1 MNAMNDSSPLPHEQV
16 LELLCRVRD
25 GDEQALELLVTHNVA
40 LVKSIVK
47 KYIGR
52 GVEYDDLYQIGCL
65 GLVKA
70 IKNYDPGFNVRFS
83 TYAVPMI
90 AGEIKRFLRDDG
102 MIKVSRSLKE
112 LGIRAMATR
121 ERLCRELG
129 QEVGIEDIARELSC
143 ESGDVATALESMR
156 PHISIYEPVYDSNNS
171 DNAATLIADRMVY
184 DGNEENE
191 IIDRIFLK
199 EMLGSL
205 ESRDRQII
213 VMRYFQNKT
222 QNQVAEV
229 LGVSQVQVSRLENRI
244 LKKLRE
250 SYMAG

>member
-1 MNAMNDSSPLPHEQV
+1 MNDSLPLSHERA
-16 LELLCRVRD
+16 LELLSRVKD
-25 GDEQALELLVTHNVA
+25 GDEEALEELVTHNVA

-47 KYIGR
+47 KYTGR
-52 GVEYDDLYQIGCL
+52 GTEYDDLYQIGCL

-70 IKNYDPGFNVRFS
+70 IKNYNAEFNVRFS

-112 LGIRAMATR
+112 MGIRAMAVR
-121 ERLCRELG
+121 EKLSRELSRD
-129 QEVGIEDIARELSC
+129 VGIDDIARELDC
-143 ESGDVATALESMR
+143 EAIDVAQALESMR
-156 PHISIYEPVYDSNNS
+156 PHMSIYEPVYDDRDS
-171 DNAATLIADRMVY
+171 TLIVDRMIY

-205 ESRDRQII
+205 EARDRQII

-222 QNQVAEV
+222 QSQVAEV

-244 LKKLRE
+244 LTRLRE
-250 SYMAG
+250 SYKTG

>member
-1 MNAMNDSSPLPHEQV
+1 MNDQAPLSHEQA
-16 LELLCRVRD
+16 LTLLSRVKN
-25 GDEQALELLVTHNVA
+25 GDEEALELLVTHNVA

-47 KYIGR
+47 KYTGR
-52 GVEYDDLYQIGCL
+52 GTEYDDLYQIGCL

-70 IKNYDPGFNVRFS
+70 IKNYDPTFNVRFS

-112 LGIRAMATR
+112 LGIRAMAVK
-121 ERLCRELG
+121 ERLCRE
-129 QEVGIEDIARELSC
+129 QNRDVGIDDIARELEC
-143 ESGDVATALESMR
+143 EACDVAQALESMR
-156 PHISIYEPVYDSNNS
+156 PHVSIYEPIYDDRDSGT
-171 DNAATLIADRMVY
+171 TLIVDRMIY
-184 DGNEENE
+184 DGDEENE

-205 ESRDRQII
+205 DGRDRQII

-222 QNQVAEV
+222 QSQVASV

-244 LKKLRE
+244 LTRLRE
-250 SYMAG
+250 AYKTA

>member
-1 MNAMNDSSPLPHEQV
+1 MSNSSPLPHEEA
-16 LELLCRVRD
+16 LRLLNRAQD
-25 GDEQALELLVTHNVA
+25 GDEEALELLVTHNVA

-70 IKNYDPGFNVRFS
+70 IKNYDASFNVRFS

-112 LGIRAMATR
+112 LGIRAMAVR
-121 ERLCRELG
+121 ERICRELNREAG
-129 QEVGIEDIARELSC
+129 LEDIARELGC
-143 ESGDVATALESMR
+143 EAGEVAAALESMR
-156 PHISIYEPVYDSNNS
+156 PHISIYEPIYDDHDSG
-171 DNAATLIADRMVY
+171 ATLIADRMVY
-184 DGNEENE
+184 EGNEENE
-191 IIDRIFLK
+191 IIDRILLK
-199 EMLGSL
+199 EMLRSL
-205 ESRDRQII
+205 DARDRQII

-222 QNQVAEV
+222 QSQVAEV

-244 LKKLRE
+244 LKRLRE
-250 SYMAG
+250 SYKVG